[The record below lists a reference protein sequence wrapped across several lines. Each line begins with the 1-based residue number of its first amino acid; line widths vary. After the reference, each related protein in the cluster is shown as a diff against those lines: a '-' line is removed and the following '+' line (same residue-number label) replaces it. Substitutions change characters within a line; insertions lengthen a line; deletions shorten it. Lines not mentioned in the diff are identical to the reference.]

1 MKSLKLQLVRQIM
14 ATDDPDVLETIR
26 QILEMG
32 GEMQPQ
38 SSPEFP
44 PQDAIADALG
54 LSSSANLDGEA
65 QDLQQSIDEI
75 FSPKGWMKSEIGSRN
90 WESRVKRR
98 QFSFPISHFP
108 FSITLLLSLWYEDL
122 DYNSPR

>member
-14 ATDDPDVLETIR
+14 ATDDPEVLETIR
-26 QILEMG
+26 QVLEIG
-32 GEMQPQ
+32 SEMPQQ

-65 QDLQQSIDEI
+65 QDLQQSIDDI
-75 FSPKGWMKSEIGSRN
+75 FSPKE
-90 WESRVKRR
+90 
-98 QFSFPISHFP
+98 
-108 FSITLLLSLWYEDL
+108 
-122 DYNSPR
+122 